1 MPKPDGKYFI
11 FENEDSINANFL
23 ETFFFDSSDQI
34 NTSKL
39 RPMNLVRFAHLA
51 DCQILH
57 M

>member
-1 MPKPDGKYFI
+1 MPKPDGKYFT
-11 FENEDSINANFL
+11 FDDDDSINANFL
-23 ETFFFDSSDQI
+23 ETFSFDSSDQY
-34 NTSKL
+34 TSKL